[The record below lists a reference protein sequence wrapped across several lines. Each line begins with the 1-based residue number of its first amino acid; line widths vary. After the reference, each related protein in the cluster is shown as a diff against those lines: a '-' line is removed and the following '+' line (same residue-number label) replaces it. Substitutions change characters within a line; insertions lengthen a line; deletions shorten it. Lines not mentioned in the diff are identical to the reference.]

1 MHDPA
6 SIQICYLEF
15 VALFNVFR
23 AENLQHVEIKWVGTG
38 ENELPWE
45 PNLFIE
51 VGVFPMELLAYQVQW
66 SVMQIGQ
73 DSFINIH
80 HILLR
85 F

>member
-1 MHDPA
+1 M
-6 SIQICYLEF
+6 
-15 VALFNVFR
+15 ALFNVFR
-23 AENLQHVEIKWVGTG
+23 AENLQHIEIKWVGTG
-38 ENELPWE
+38 ENELPWG
-45 PNLFIE
+45 PNVFIA

-66 SVMQIGQ
+66 SVMLIGQ